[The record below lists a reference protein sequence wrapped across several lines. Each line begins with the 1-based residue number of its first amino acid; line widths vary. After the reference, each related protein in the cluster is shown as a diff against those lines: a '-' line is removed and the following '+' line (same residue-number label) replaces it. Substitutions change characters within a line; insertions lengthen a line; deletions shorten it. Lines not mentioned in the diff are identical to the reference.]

1 MIIDLKSPASETSFY
16 VSPELDLL
24 HNSILM
30 QSFNTCK
37 AVAGLD
43 LRQILEKAQINLGS
57 KLETGSILADF
68 NDPAGDR
75 IQVILE

>member
-1 MIIDLKSPASETSFY
+1 MKFFFPCE
-16 VSPELDLL
+16 
-24 HNSILM
+24 
-30 QSFNTCK
+30 

-43 LRQILEKAQINLGS
+43 LQLILEKAQINLGS
-57 KLETGSILADF
+57 KLEGESVLADF

>member
-1 MIIDLKSPASETSFY
+1 M
-16 VSPELDLL
+16 
-24 HNSILM
+24 LM
-30 QSFNTCK
+30 QIFVTCE

-43 LRQILEKAQINLGS
+43 LRQILERAQINLGN
-57 KLETGSILADF
+57 KLESGSILADF